1 MVAVANDPVKMSS
14 LAGPWTRYAHVPGLA
29 ITTII
34 SIVLVGLEWNNVSS
48 TGRVYEIVVR
58 DRTGVQIFIQVV
70 AYLLGLTQVALL
82 MTCLSNASRLYL
94 ERHSITLDQL
104 QFWNSMLNRRI
115 DWNLPMSLL
124 GMSAVFIAVTFGPA
138 AIWVGAITPI
148 ETTAL
153 HHTTVST
160 SVYSSDPLG
169 EFWNYTY
176 GVTDNNVTYNDFGS
190 FTYSPITHRSGQL
203 LNTAAAAVA
212 TNSTTNKHS
221 KNDLTQYT
229 YLNRSYGVGAAAGLT
244 ILPGIDKHVQSYNY
258 TEIGYKASVNCIK
271 NSSTLWG
278 WYLINDNDGTAYP
291 NVYLANGTLPG
302 GALDYYAQVSFEKT
316 RYLTSI
322 SAHMNRDAG
331 VIVMA
336 GGENY
341 QQLNQTQC
349 SIDFVPTEFMVAVD
363 VRQKFINVT
372 TLRNGTNV
380 RDMDPTTNHE
390 FFQYWGCGTKSKDD
404 CWYYNNTGRR
414 GNGLI
419 AAQASQGLKIITQ
432 INTSLYTSVVG
443 DAFYASIN
451 NTLLAQK
458 HGLVDPMTETDAQLY
473 AISRS
478 FESLLDD
485 YLADISSA
493 QIMIANDTQ
502 EVPATAI
509 VGAVKFGQKTWIYAA
524 LIINFFM
531 VWVFVFEFFRTN
543 RWRQLLRFDYRDIK
557 SLIIA
562 SSLRGAQNAQHVN
575 AEYMKGAGE
584 WAADASDRTA
594 GALKVRLAREGL
606 KPVILLGSMEDEQPL
621 RTFGSETT
629 AYKGVS
635 TEDEASAESPPLD
648 FASNKTFPRPHI
660 QERRSDY

>member
-1 MVAVANDPVKMSS
+1 MSS
-14 LAGPWTRYAHVPGLA
+14 MADPWTRYAHVPGLA

-34 SIVLVGLEWNNVSS
+34 SVVLVALEWNGVTS
-48 TGRVYEIVVR
+48 TGRVYDIVVR

-70 AYLLGLTQVALL
+70 AYLLGLMQVALL
-82 MTCLSNASRLYL
+82 MACLSNASRLYL
-94 ERHSITLDQL
+94 ERRSITLDQL
-104 QFWNSMLNRRI
+104 QFWTSMLNRRI

-124 GMSAVFIAVTFGPA
+124 AISALFIAVTFGPA
-138 AIWVGAITPI
+138 AVWVGAITPI
-148 ETTAL
+148 ETTTL
-153 HHTTVST
+153 KHTSVNT
-160 SVYSSDPLG
+160 SVYSPDPRG
-169 EFWNYTY
+169 QFWNYTY
-176 GVTDNNVTYNDFGS
+176 GATNNTVTYNDFGS

-229 YLNRSYGVGAAAGLT
+229 YLNRSYGIGAAAGLT
-244 ILPGIDKHVQSYNY
+244 VLPGIDKHLQSYNY
-258 TEIGYKASVNCIK
+258 TEIGYEASVSCIK

-278 WYLINDNDGTAYP
+278 WYLVSDNPGKAWPD
-291 NVYLANGTLPG
+291 VFLANGTLPG
-302 GALDYYAQVSFEKT
+302 GALDYYAQVSYEKT
-316 RYLTSI
+316 KFLTSI

-341 QQLNQTQC
+341 DQLNQTQC
-349 SIDFVPTEFMVAVD
+349 SINFVPTEFMVAVD

-372 TLRNGTNV
+372 ALRNGTTI
-380 RDMDPTTNHE
+380 RDMDPTTKHQP
-390 FFQYWGCGTKSKDD
+390 FQFWGCGTTGDD
-404 CWYYNNTGRR
+404 PCEYYNNTGRR

-451 NTLLAQK
+451 NTLLAQM
-458 HGLVDPMTETDAQLY
+458 HGLVHPDKDAQLY

-485 YLADISSA
+485 YLADLSSA

-502 EVPATAI
+502 EVAATAI

-524 LIINFFM
+524 LIINFLM

-543 RWRQLLRFDYRDIK
+543 RWKQLLRFDYRDIK

-562 SSLRGAQNAQHVN
+562 SSLRGVQNAQHVN

-584 WAADASDRTA
+584 WTADASDRTA

-606 KPVILLGSMEDEQPL
+606 RPVILLGSMKDEQPL
-621 RTFGSETT
+621 RTFGSEAT
-629 AYKGVS
+629 AYRGVN
-635 TEDEASAESPPLD
+635 TEDEAIQ
-648 FASNKTFPRPHI
+648 FASNKTFPRPYL
-660 QERRSDY
+660 QEGRSDY